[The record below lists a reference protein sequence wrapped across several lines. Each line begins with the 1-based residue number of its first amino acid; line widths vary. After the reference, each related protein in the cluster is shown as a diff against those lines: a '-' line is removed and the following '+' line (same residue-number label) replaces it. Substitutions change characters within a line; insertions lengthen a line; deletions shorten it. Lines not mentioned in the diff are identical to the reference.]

1 MSEGFSM
8 VHELTFD
15 AVDEAAA
22 FVAALTRQLSSP
34 RTDLT
39 DAGPID
45 IAIALTLGGG
55 AVYLSPDALVAAER
69 AFGVTPPSRVLEDRP
84 RDSVLIVAARARAPL
99 GRDDVLRRLL

>member
-1 MSEGFSM
+1 V
-8 VHELTFD
+8 VHELTFE

-45 IAIALTLGGG
+45 IAIAVTAAGGS
-55 AVYLSPDALVAAER
+55 VYLSPDALAAAER
-69 AFGVTPPSRVLEDRP
+69 AFGATPPSRILADRP
-84 RDSVLIVAARARAPL
+84 EESVVIVTERARTPL
-99 GRDDVLRRLL
+99 GRDDILRRLL

>member
-1 MSEGFSM
+1 M
-8 VHELTFD
+8 VHEITFD

-34 RTDLT
+34 RMDLT

-45 IAIALTLGGG
+45 IAIAVTPAGGS
-55 AVYLSPDALVAAER
+55 VYLSPDALVAAER
-69 AFGVTPPSRVLEDRP
+69 AFGATPPTRVLEDRP
-84 RDSVLIVAARARAPL
+84 GESVVIVAARARAPL